1 MADAA
6 SPGRCGGVRWAFDR
20 AVREH
25 TPFRAEARFRRAD
38 GEWRWV
44 GSYAEPRLSPDGE
57 FLGHVGL
64 SPDITERKQ
73 AEQALQSSEEK
84 FRQLAE
90 NIREVFWM
98 MPPAADEMLY
108 VSPAY
113 EQVWGRTCGVVYRN
127 PMSWVEAIHPDDLE
141 TAMRC
146 LRGKCGRICR
156 LGVPHTNTGRA
167 GEMDPRPGFSR
178 SRPGRAE

>member
-1 MADAA
+1 MAGAGSSRKIVPEYVA
-6 SPGRCGGVRWAFDR
+6 ERSSARCGNRR
-20 AVREH
+20 
-25 TPFRAEARFRRAD
+25 PFRAEARVRRAD

-44 GSYAEPRLSPDGE
+44 VVVRGSRASRRRGE

-64 SPDITERKQ
+64 CPDITERKQ
-73 AEQALQSSEEK
+73 AEQALQRSEEK

-113 EQVWGRTCGVVYRN
+113 EQVWGRTCESLYQN
-127 PMSWVEAIHPDDLE
+127 PMAWVEAIQPDDRE
-141 TAMRC
+141 KAHAVFARQIQ
-146 LRGKCGRICR
+146 GRTRR
-156 LGVPHTNTGRA
+156 LGVSHPDAGRA
-167 GEMDPRPGFSR
+167 GKMDPRPGFSD
-178 SRPGRAE
+178 SR